1 MPNHKSVAVISTVMA
16 VLAIAA
22 KLSSVAQP
30 FPMLSWLSSSAIAVT
45 PPEQLRS
52 LEHHFSVSSES
63 VPLAGMLEQVLFS
76 GAKND
81 ALPQAAQLSFNSLSQ
96 LEGARTESSLSMD
109 GLLNQTVGDWFGQI
123 QRASGNWNAVLPTVM
138 VVEESDRFGERSN
151 VAPLPPSIAEL
162 RQEFWQCAPRQGA
175 ESRIKAVNGL
185 FQVWVKGCQ
194 IAEFPTREAANTLS
208 NRLSEVLAGN
218 NLDFS
223 KLRPIYQGQDPA
235 AKLGNELLFVVT
247 PELAQQLGR
256 NADLIAIEW
265 TNHLRVALGQPELEL
280 AKAQAEM
287 YGLEETKDV
296 LRGAAS
302 WYGPYFH
309 GRITATGE
317 VYNQYDLTVAS
328 RTLPFDTY
336 LKVTNQKNGKSVIV
350 RVNDRGPYVDENL
363 RILDLSYRAATEI
376 GSDESGV
383 VPIEVVILKPVP
395 GSGLRV
401 NQRIIMHPES

>member
-1 MPNHKSVAVISTVMA
+1 MPNHKSVAVISTAIA
-16 VLAIAA
+16 VLAVAA

-30 FPMLSWLSSSAIAVT
+30 FPVLSWLSSSAIAVT
-45 PPEQLRS
+45 PPDQLKL
-52 LEHHFSVSSES
+52 LENNFSVAAES
-63 VPLAGMLEQVLFS
+63 APLANVLEQALFA

-81 ALPQAAQLSFNSLSQ
+81 VLPQATQLSFNSLSQ
-96 LEGARTESSLSMD
+96 TETGSQESSLSMD
-109 GLLNQTVGDWFGQI
+109 GLLNQTVGSWFGQI
-123 QRASGNWNAVLPTVM
+123 QRVSGNWNAVLPTVM
-138 VVEESDRFGERSN
+138 VVEGGD
-151 VAPLPPSIAEL
+151 APSAQSLPPSIAEL

-175 ESRIKAVNGL
+175 ASRVKAVNGL

-194 IAEFPTREAANTLS
+194 IAEFPTREGADTLS
-208 NRLSEVLAGN
+208 KRLSAVLAGN
-218 NLDFS
+218 NLDLS

-235 AKLGNELLFVVT
+235 AKLGNEVLFVVT

-265 TNHLRVALGQPELEL
+265 TNHLRIALGQPEIEL

-287 YGLEETKDV
+287 YGLEETGQV
-296 LRGAAS
+296 LTGGAS

-350 RVNDRGPYVDENL
+350 RVNDRGPYVDENF

-376 GSDESGV
+376 GGDQVGV
-383 VPIEVVILKPVP
+383 VPIDVVILKPAP

>member
-30 FPMLSWLSSSAIAVT
+30 FPVLSWLSSSAIAVT
-45 PPEQLRS
+45 PPDQLRS
-52 LEHHFSVSSES
+52 LENYFSVPSES
-63 VPLAGMLEQVLFS
+63 APLAGMLEQVLFA

-81 ALPQAAQLSFNSLSQ
+81 ALPKTTPLSFSSLSQ
-96 LEGARTESSLSMD
+96 TDGAPTESSLSMD
-109 GLLNQTVGDWFGQI
+109 GLLNQTVGSWLGPI

-138 VVEESDRFGERSN
+138 VVEERGGSN
-151 VAPLPPSIAEL
+151 EVASLPPSIAEL
-162 RQEFWQCAPRQGA
+162 RQDFWQCAPRQGT

-194 IAEFPTREAANTLS
+194 IAEFPTREGADALS
-208 NRLSEVLAGN
+208 KRLTEVLAGN
-218 NLDFS
+218 NLDLS

-235 AKLGNELLFVVT
+235 AKLGNEILFVVT

-265 TNHLRVALGQPELEL
+265 TNHLRVALGQPEIEL

-287 YGLEETKDV
+287 YGLEETAQV
-296 LRGAAS
+296 LKGGAS

-336 LKVTNQKNGKSVIV
+336 LKVTNQKNGKSVVV
-350 RVNDRGPYVDENL
+350 RVNDRGPYVDENF

-376 GSDESGV
+376 GGDQVGV
-383 VPIEVVILKPVP
+383 VPIDVVILKPAP

>member
-1 MPNHKSVAVISTVMA
+1 MPSHKSVALTSAAIC
-16 VLAIAA
+16 VLAVAA
-22 KLSSVAQP
+22 KMSSVAQP
-30 FPMLSWLSSSAIAVT
+30 FPVLSWLSSSAIAVT
-45 PPEQLRS
+45 PPDQLNA
-52 LEHHFSVSSES
+52 LGNNLSSES
-63 VPLAGMLEQVLFS
+63 APLAGMLEQVIFA
-76 GAKND
+76 GPKNES
-81 ALPQAAQLSFNSLSQ
+81 LPQATDVSFSGLSQIGGTQPEASLSV
-96 LEGARTESSLSMD
+96 D
-109 GLLNQTVGDWFGQI
+109 GLFNKTVGNWFGEV
-123 QRASGNWNAVLPTVM
+123 QRVSGNWNTILPTVM
-138 VVEESDRFGERSN
+138 VVAKSDRAIESN
-151 VAPLPPSIAEL
+151 ASPSVAEL
-162 RQEFWQCAPRQGA
+162 RKEFWQCAPRQGT
-175 ESRIKAVNGL
+175 ESKIQAANGL

-194 IAEFPTREAANTLS
+194 IAEFPTRDAADALS
-208 NRLSEVLAGN
+208 KRLGEVLSGN

-223 KLRPIYQGQDPA
+223 ALRPVYQGQDPA
-235 AKLGNELLFVVT
+235 AKIGNEMLFVVT

-280 AKAQAEM
+280 AKAQAQM
-287 YGLEETKDV
+287 YGLEETQEV

-350 RVNDRGPYVDENL
+350 RVNDRGPYIDEDL

-383 VPIEVVILKPVP
+383 VPIDVVILKSAP
-395 GSGLRV
+395 GTKV
-401 NQRIIMHPES
+401 NPRITMHPQS

>member
-1 MPNHKSVAVISTVMA
+1 MPSRKSVAVISTAIGFLA
-16 VLAIAA
+16 VAA

-30 FPMLSWLSSSAIAVT
+30 FPVLSWLTSSAIAVT
-45 PPEQLRS
+45 PPDEFKS
-52 LEHHFSVSSES
+52 LERNFSVPSES
-63 VPLAGMLEQVLFS
+63 APLALMLEQVLFA

-81 ALPQAAQLSFNSLSQ
+81 VLPQTAEISFNTLSRPDVATAEASLSV
-96 LEGARTESSLSMD
+96 D
-109 GLLNQTVGDWFGQI
+109 GLLNQTVGNWFGQM

-138 VVEESDRFGERSN
+138 VVAEGDRTLASGQS
-151 VAPLPPSIAEL
+151 PSIAEL

-194 IAEFPTREAANTLS
+194 IAEFPTRDAANTLS
-208 NRLSEVLAGN
+208 KRLSEVLAGN
-218 NLDFS
+218 NLDLS
-223 KLRPIYQGQDPA
+223 KLRPIYQGQNPA
-235 AKLGNELLFVVT
+235 GKLGDELLFVVT
-247 PELAQQLGR
+247 PEIAEQLGR

-287 YGLEETKDV
+287 YGLEETKEV
-296 LRGAAS
+296 LTGAAS

-350 RVNDRGPYVDENL
+350 RVNDRGPYVDEHL

-383 VPIEVVILKPVP
+383 VPIDVVILKPSP

-401 NQRIIMHPES
+401 GQKIITQPQS

>member
-1 MPNHKSVAVISTVMA
+1 MPIHKSVAVISTGMTALA
-16 VLAIAA
+16 VAA

-30 FPMLSWLSSSAIAVT
+30 FPVLSWLSSSAIAVA
-45 PPEQLRS
+45 PPDQLTS
-52 LEHHFSVSSES
+52 LERPMVSSES
-63 VPLAGMLEQVLFS
+63 LPLAGILEQVLFT
-76 GAKND
+76 GAKD
-81 ALPQAAQLSFNSLSQ
+81 DELPKAKQLSFNSLSHS
-96 LEGARTESSLSMD
+96 EGTGTESLLSMD
-109 GLLNQTVGDWFGQI
+109 GLLNQTVGHWFSQI
-123 QRASGNWNAVLPTVM
+123 QRVSGNWNAVLPTVM
-138 VVEESDRFGERSN
+138 VVEENAPSS
-151 VAPLPPSIAEL
+151 VAPPSIAEL
-162 RQEFWQCAPRQGA
+162 RKEFWQCAPRQGA
-175 ESRIKAVNGL
+175 GSRIKAVNGL

-194 IAEFPTREAANTLS
+194 IAEFPTRDAADALS
-208 NRLSEVLAGN
+208 KRLTKVLAGN
-218 NLDFS
+218 DLDLS

-235 AKLGNELLFVVT
+235 AKLGDELLFVVT

-265 TNHLRVALGQPELEL
+265 TNHLRVALGQPEIEL

-287 YGLEETKDV
+287 YGLEETKEV

-336 LKVTNQKNGKSVIV
+336 LKVTNQKNGKSVVV
-350 RVNDRGPYVDENL
+350 RVNDRGPYVDEHL

-376 GSDESGV
+376 GSDQSGV
-383 VPIEVVILKPVP
+383 VPIDVVILKPAP

-401 NQRIIMHPES
+401 NQRIIMHPQS

>member
-1 MPNHKSVAVISTVMA
+1 MPNHKSVAVISTAVA

-22 KLSSVAQP
+22 RLSSVAQP
-30 FPMLSWLSSSAIAVT
+30 FPVLSWLSSSAIAVA
-45 PPEQLRS
+45 PPEALKP
-52 LEHHFSVSSES
+52 LENPFSVSSES
-63 VPLAGMLEQVLFS
+63 APLAGMLEQVLFV

-81 ALPQAAQLSFNSLSQ
+81 ALPQATQLSFGSLSQ
-96 LEGARTESSLSMD
+96 SEGVSAEPSLAVD
-109 GLLNQTVGDWFGQI
+109 GLLNQAVGNWFGPI
-123 QRASGNWNAVLPTVM
+123 QRASENWNAVLPTVM
-138 VVEESDRFGERSN
+138 VVEESDRSSN
-151 VAPLPPSIAEL
+151 AALPPSIAEL
-162 RQEFWQCAPRQGA
+162 RKEFWQCAPRQGA

-185 FQVWVKGCQ
+185 FQVWVRGCQ

-208 NRLSEVLAGN
+208 KRLTEVLAGN

-223 KLRPIYQGQDPA
+223 KLRPVYQGQDPA

-256 NADLIAIEW
+256 NADLIAVEW

-280 AKAQAEM
+280 AKAQTEM
-287 YGLEETKDV
+287 YGLEETGQV
-296 LRGAAS
+296 LTGGAS

-336 LKVTNQKNGKSVIV
+336 LKVTNQKNGKSVVV
-350 RVNDRGPYVDENL
+350 RVNDRGPYVDENF

-376 GSDESGV
+376 GGDQVGV
-383 VPIEVVILKPVP
+383 VPIDVVILKPAP

>member
-1 MPNHKSVAVISTVMA
+1 MPNHKSVAVISTVVA
-16 VLAIAA
+16 VLAVAA

-30 FPMLSWLSSSAIAVT
+30 FPLLSWLSSSAIAVT
-45 PPEQLRS
+45 PPDQLRS
-52 LEHHFSVSSES
+52 LEHNFSVSSES
-63 VPLAGMLEQVLFS
+63 APLAGMLEQALFA

-81 ALPQAAQLSFNSLSQ
+81 ALPQAAPLSFKPMSQ
-96 LEGARTESSLSMD
+96 LDGASTESSLSMD
-109 GLLNQTVGDWFGQI
+109 GLVNQAVGNWFGQL

-138 VVEESDRFGERSN
+138 VVEQNQTAS
-151 VAPLPPSIAEL
+151 APSLPPSIAEL

-175 ESRIKAVNGL
+175 ASRIKAVNGL
-185 FQVWVKGCQ
+185 FQVWVRGCQ
-194 IAEFPTREAANTLS
+194 IAEFPSRDAANTLS
-208 NRLSEVLAGN
+208 KRLSEVLAGN
-218 NLDFS
+218 NLDLS
-223 KLRPIYQGQDPA
+223 KLRPVYQGQDPA
-235 AKLGNELLFVVT
+235 AKLGNEILFVVT

-265 TNHLRVALGQPELEL
+265 TNHLRVALGQPEIEL

-287 YGLEETKDV
+287 YGLEETGQV
-296 LRGAAS
+296 LTGGAS

-350 RVNDRGPYVDENL
+350 RVNDRGPYVDENF

-376 GSDESGV
+376 GGDQVGV
-383 VPIEVVILKPVP
+383 VPIDVVILKPAP

>member
-1 MPNHKSVAVISTVMA
+1 MPSHKSVAVISTAICLLA
-16 VLAIAA
+16 VAA
-22 KLSSVAQP
+22 KLSSVARP
-30 FPMLSWLSSSAIAVT
+30 FPVLSWLTSSAIAVT
-45 PPEQLRS
+45 PPDELKS
-52 LEHHFSVSSES
+52 LERNFSGPSQSA
-63 VPLAGMLEQVLFS
+63 PLALMLEQVLFE

-81 ALPQAAQLSFNSLSQ
+81 ALPQTTAISFNTLSKSDGATTEASLSV
-96 LEGARTESSLSMD
+96 D
-109 GLLNQTVGDWFGQI
+109 GLLNQTVGNWFGQM
-123 QRASGNWNAVLPTVM
+123 QRASGNWNAVMPTVM
-138 VVEESDRFGERSN
+138 VVAEGDRPIASSQS
-151 VAPLPPSIAEL
+151 PSIAEL

-175 ESRIKAVNGL
+175 ESRIKAVNGM

-194 IAEFPTREAANTLS
+194 IAEFPTRDAANALS
-208 NRLSEVLAGN
+208 KRLSEVLAGN
-218 NLDFS
+218 NLDLS
-223 KLRPIYQGQDPA
+223 KLRPIYQGQNPA
-235 AKLGNELLFVVT
+235 AKLGDELLFVVT
-247 PELAQQLGR
+247 PEIAQQLGR

-287 YGLEETKDV
+287 YGLEETKEV
-296 LRGAAS
+296 LKGAAS

-350 RVNDRGPYVDENL
+350 RVNDRGPYVDEHL

-383 VPIEVVILKPVP
+383 VPIDVVILKPAT

-401 NQRIIMHPES
+401 GQKIIMHPES

>member
-1 MPNHKSVAVISTVMA
+1 MPNHKSVAVISTAIA
-16 VLAIAA
+16 VLAVAA
-22 KLSSVAQP
+22 RLSSVAQP
-30 FPMLSWLSSSAIAVT
+30 FPVLSWLSSSAIAVT
-45 PPEQLRS
+45 PPDQLKS
-52 LEHHFSVSSES
+52 LENNFSVPSES
-63 VPLAGMLEQVLFS
+63 APLATVLEQALFA

-81 ALPQAAQLSFNSLSQ
+81 VLPQATQLSFNSLSQ
-96 LEGARTESSLSMD
+96 SGSATTESSPSMD
-109 GLLNQTVGDWFGQI
+109 GLLNQAVGNWFGQI
-123 QRASGNWNAVLPTVM
+123 QRVSGNWNAVLPTVM
-138 VVEESDRFGERSN
+138 VVEENESSS
-151 VAPLPPSIAEL
+151 APSLPPSIAEL

-175 ESRIKAVNGL
+175 ASRVKAVNGL

-194 IAEFPTREAANTLS
+194 IAEFPTRDGADTLS
-208 NRLSEVLAGN
+208 KRLSEVLAGN
-218 NLDFS
+218 NLDLS

-235 AKLGNELLFVVT
+235 AKLGNEILFVVT

-265 TNHLRVALGQPELEL
+265 TNHLRVALGQPEIEL
-280 AKAQAEM
+280 AQAQTEM
-287 YGLEETKDV
+287 YGLEETKEV

-336 LKVTNQKNGKSVIV
+336 LKVTNQKNGKSVVV

-383 VPIEVVILKPVP
+383 VPIDVVILKPAP